1 MAIRTLL
8 LSLCILRTCSKS
20 LIHSARLK
28 SRKLPWVPQISLC
41 EATLW
46 DSKIELTYSRSKEAL
61 STWFPRLPVTIV
73 KDGRDRPP
81 THIRSSSGCLQK
93 LFRQFSLIKMKTIV
107 MSTSPSN
114 SLRKINTLTR
124 QRLKLAVF
132 TEKLCSAA
140 WIYLERLIKES
151 CRSFM
156 VLNTR
161 TQLNG
166 TWRKDGSMLS
176 YATVEN
182 VRTISLWGPS
192 IAGSVSAVSPLSTI
206 TALGLATAWA
216 NETRSTSIRTYGS
229 NLHSYLWCSSWR
241 SVSLW
246 RISIK
251 SLDT

>member
-1 MAIRTLL
+1 
-8 LSLCILRTCSKS
+8 
-20 LIHSARLK
+20 
-28 SRKLPWVPQISLC
+28 
-41 EATLW
+41 
-46 DSKIELTYSRSKEAL
+46 
-61 STWFPRLPVTIV
+61 
-73 KDGRDRPP
+73 
-81 THIRSSSGCLQK
+81 
-93 LFRQFSLIKMKTIV
+93 MKTIV

-156 VLNTR
+156 VLNTK

-182 VRTISLWGPS
+182 VRTISL
-192 IAGSVSAVSPLSTI
+192 
-206 TALGLATAWA
+206 
-216 NETRSTSIRTYGS
+216 
-229 NLHSYLWCSSWR
+229 
-241 SVSLW
+241 
-246 RISIK
+246 
-251 SLDT
+251 